1 MLALEELSNR
11 TDAINDPSP
20 QTKNRKLNDRKLKT
34 IKIGAP
40 LE

>member
-20 QTKNRKLNDRKLKT
+20 QTKRPQTKNH
-34 IKIGAP
+34 
-40 LE
+40 